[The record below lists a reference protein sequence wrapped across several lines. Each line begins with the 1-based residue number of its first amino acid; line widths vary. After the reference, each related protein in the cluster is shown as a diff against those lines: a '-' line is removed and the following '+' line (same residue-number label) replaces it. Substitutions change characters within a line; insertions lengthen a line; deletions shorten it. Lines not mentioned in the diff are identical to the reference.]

1 MKVGKRIK
9 LPKGR
14 QKMTSIPKISVLF
27 LVIVALLCGCNRKTA
42 KKTDEIELTG
52 TSGRKAKLLS
62 KIERRYESPSSHYKL
77 GKLYYED
84 GLWNKAEWEF
94 NVALGFDPFNHPAQA
109 AIVKT
114 LIAAKQEE
122 RSKLM
127 AEIYMNQAATSAK
140 SSLLLGQAFQ
150 KELLDDY
157 ALSCYRQ
164 ALGLAPTSASL
175 HRQIGYYYLS
185 KGDTVRAEDS
195 LRRSFQLNPY
205 QAEVAGELGRLG
217 VIVQIPR
224 KTTKNTKNLDRLLD
238 KKK

>member
-1 MKVGKRIK
+1 MKVDKEIK

-14 QKMTSIPKISVLF
+14 QEMTSISKTSVLL
-27 LVIVALLCGCNRKTA
+27 LVFIVLFCGCNKKTA
-42 KKTDEIELTG
+42 KKTDEVELTG
-52 TSGRKAKLLS
+52 TSERKAELLS
-62 KIERRYESPSSHYKL
+62 KIERKYESPSSHYKL

-114 LIAAKQEE
+114 LIAAKQEA

-157 ALSCYRQ
+157 ALVCYKQ

-185 KGDTVRAEDS
+185 KGDRVRAEES
-195 LRRSFQLNPY
+195 LKRSFQLNPY

-224 KTTKNTKNLDRLLD
+224 KTTKNTKNLDKLLD
-238 KKK
+238 EKK

>member
-1 MKVGKRIK
+1 MKVDKEIE
-9 LPKGR
+9 LPKER
-14 QKMTSIPKISVLF
+14 RKMTSISKISVLL
-27 LVIVALLCGCNRKTA
+27 LVLVALCGCSEKTS
-42 KKTDEIELTG
+42 KKSEEIELAG
-52 TSGRKAKLLS
+52 TSGRKAELLK
-62 KIERRYESPSSHYKL
+62 KIEKKYESPHSHYKL

-109 AIVKT
+109 AIVNT
-114 LIAAKQEE
+114 LVAAKQED

-127 AEIYMNQAATSAK
+127 AEIYMNQAASSAK

-150 KELLDDY
+150 KELLDDH
-157 ALSCYRQ
+157 ALACYQQ

-185 KGDTVRAEDS
+185 KGNRIRAEES
-195 LRRSFQLNPY
+195 LKRSFQLNPY

-224 KTTKNTKNLDRLLD
+224 KTTKNTKSLDKLLD
-238 KKK
+238 EKK

>member
-1 MKVGKRIK
+1 
-9 LPKGR
+9 
-14 QKMTSIPKISVLF
+14 MTSILKTSVLL
-27 LVIVALLCGCNRKTA
+27 LVLVVLCCGCNKKTA
-42 KKTDEIELTG
+42 KKTDEVELTG

-62 KIERRYESPSSHYKL
+62 QIERKYENPQAHYKL

-150 KELLDDY
+150 KEFLDDY
-157 ALSCYRQ
+157 ALTCYQQ

-185 KGDTVRAEDS
+185 KGDKVRAEES
-195 LRRSFQLNPY
+195 LKRSFQLNPY

-224 KTTKNTKNLDRLLD
+224 KTTKNTKKLDKLLD
-238 KKK
+238 EK